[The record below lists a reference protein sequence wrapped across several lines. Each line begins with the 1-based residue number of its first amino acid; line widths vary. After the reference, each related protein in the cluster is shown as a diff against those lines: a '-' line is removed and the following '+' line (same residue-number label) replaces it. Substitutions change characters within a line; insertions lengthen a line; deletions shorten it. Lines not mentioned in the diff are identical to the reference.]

1 MSEVLLDAVIIGGG
15 PAGMSAALA
24 LGRSR
29 RSAVVI
35 DEGRP
40 RNRVTH
46 EMHNFLSRDGIAPAE
61 FRRIAREQISQ
72 YPAIKFVQGKT
83 ESVEGSDGDF
93 RIRTVDGKV
102 YRSKKL
108 LFATG
113 KRDLPLDISGLD
125 EVYGKTAFV
134 CPYCDGWEL
143 QDQQLVMI
151 AKGEG
156 AMHLSKVLMGWSANL
171 TLCTNG
177 PDELN
182 AEQSEELERHGITVK
197 DSPIHKIESEEGN
210 VKQVV
215 LENGES
221 VACTGIFFAPKL
233 AAATDLPQSLGCEV
247 SESGSI
253 VADRIGKTNIPGVF
267 SAGDAASD
275 MYQAIAAASMGALAG
290 MGINAELLDE
300 AWKSVR

>member
-1 MSEVLLDAVIIGGG
+1 MSEALLDAVIIGGG

-29 RSAVVI
+29 RSAIVI
-35 DEGRP
+35 DEGLP

-61 FRRIAREQISQ
+61 FRRIAREQIGN
-72 YPAIKFVQGKT
+72 YPAIKFVQGKA
-83 ESVEGSDGDF
+83 ESVEGNDGDF
-93 RIRTVDGKV
+93 RVHVSDGKV
-102 YRSKKL
+102 FRSKKL

-113 KRDLPLDISGLD
+113 KRDLPIDISGLY
-125 EVYGKTAFV
+125 EVYGKSAFV

-151 AKGEG
+151 AAGEA
-156 AMHLSKVLMGWSANL
+156 AMHLSKVLMGWSTNL

-177 PDELN
+177 PDEMK
-182 AEQSEELERHGITVK
+182 AEQRQELERHGIIVK
-197 DSPIHKIESEEGN
+197 DSPIQAIESEEGV
-210 VKQVV
+210 VKQIL

-247 SESGSI
+247 SETGS
-253 VADRIGKTNIPGVF
+253 VTADRIGKTNVPGVF
-267 SAGDAASD
+267 SAGDAASE
-275 MYQAIAAASMGALAG
+275 MYQAVAAASMGALAG
-290 MGINAELLDE
+290 MGINSELLDE
-300 AWKSVR
+300 AWKSV